1 MPRPMNELPRLLPT
15 NWLHRLRDKLL
26 HRPSTR
32 AELVKLLHDAKK
44 HQLLDSRSLAM
55 IEGVLEVS
63 QMQVRDIMI
72 PRAQMITIEKD
83 ASLAT
88 IVPIINETRHS
99 RFPVT
104 GENRDDIIGI
114 LLAKDLVRYCFS
126 NQDQFNIMDI
136 LHPAIFI
143 PESKRLNV
151 LLEEFRLKHQ
161 HMAMIADEYGGVA
174 GLVTIEDVLEEI
186 VGEIEDE
193 YDFEDEPSI
202 KKMSDRVYIVKGLTP
217 IDSLNEALS
226 AHFSQEEFD
235 TIGGFVAA
243 HFGRLPKR
251 GETTI
256 INGIHFEV
264 THADKRRIGL
274 LKLTLP
280 KV

>member
-1 MPRPMNELPRLLPT
+1 
-15 NWLHRLRDKLL
+15 
-26 HRPSTR
+26 
-32 AELVKLLHDAKK
+32 
-44 HQLLDSRSLAM
+44 
-55 IEGVLEVS
+55 
-63 QMQVRDIMI
+63 
-72 PRAQMITIEKD
+72 
-83 ASLAT
+83 
-88 IVPIINETRHS
+88 
-99 RFPVT
+99 
-104 GENRDDIIGI
+104 
-114 LLAKDLVRYCFS
+114 
-126 NQDQFNIMDI
+126 
-136 LHPAIFI
+136 
-143 PESKRLNV
+143 
-151 LLEEFRLKHQ
+151 
-161 HMAMIADEYGGVA
+161 MAMIADEYGGVA